1 MELKINLDDKPH
13 LKAAML
19 GDKEKAKEVITVFV
33 ECMEEAFNHIDKG
46 IQWADLPE
54 SLNPTLT
61 FRDLIFGVLKG
72 ALDVKDINPRSFD
85 AIGIEVHPLSMM
97 TPRADF
103 ITGDV
108 KQRNWR
114 THFRLPK
121 DTRADQESIAKIIRT
136 LLRYGKYVSIKQL
149 AEAIDTKQE
158 MTFRGIGTRVM
169 ELLPMRPAI
178 EYQRDKFGELWV
190 GKFDLETGGLDCGYH
205 DETDVCP
212 ACKKKDILQVESN
225 MLCLIC
231 NASYII
237 NEEVK

>member
-1 MELKINLDDKPH
+1 MELKINLDDKPF

-19 GDKEKAKEVITVFV
+19 SDKEKAREVITVFV
-33 ECMEEAFNHIDKG
+33 ECMNEAFNDTDSG
-46 IQWADLPE
+46 ITWADLPKQLHP
-54 SLNPTLT
+54 SLT
-61 FRDLIFGVLKG
+61 FRDVILGVLKG
-72 ALDVKDINPRSFD
+72 TLHVKEINPEVFD
-85 AIGIEVHPLSMM
+85 AIGIDVHPLSMM
-97 TPRADF
+97 APRKDF
-103 ITGDV
+103 MTGEM

-114 THFRLPK
+114 GHFRLPNEAK
-121 DTRADQESIAKIIRT
+121 ADELTIAKVLRT
-136 LLRYGKYVSIKQL
+136 LLRYGKYVNIKQL

-158 MTFRGIGTRVM
+158 MTFRGLGTRVM
-169 ELLPMRPAI
+169 ELLPMRPAL

-231 NASYII
+231 NASYHIS
-237 NEEVK
+237 EEVE